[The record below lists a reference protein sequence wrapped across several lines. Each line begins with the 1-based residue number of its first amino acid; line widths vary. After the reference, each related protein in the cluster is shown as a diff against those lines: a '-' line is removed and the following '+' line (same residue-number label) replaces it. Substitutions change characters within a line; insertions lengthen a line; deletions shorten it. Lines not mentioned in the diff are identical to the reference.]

1 MDVNPAGAIS
11 TDAVS
16 KAVARAEAR
25 ASHRAARPA
34 LVNGTPIDVGHPRR
48 SIDVSADRGEHIL
61 RVWLKLSR

>member
-1 MDVNPAGAIS
+1 MDVIPAGAIS
-11 TDAVS
+11 TDA

-34 LVNGTPIDVGHPRR
+34 LVNGTPIDEDHHGR
-48 SIDVSADRGEHIL
+48 SLDVRADRGGQIL